1 MIKMTCNLVTFWR
14 NVCFVLFF
22 WNKQKNCL
30 FVYKTI
36 RYDYFYDLNFSF
48 QMVMM
53 RTLYWWMNIP
63 FNLIRF
69 VNKQN
74 DSNELSYYYYDDDD
88 ECIQEAVNVNGW
100 NEKKKNLNGNYMPST
115 QQTRTNVPIWLLLLL
130 FIIS

>member
-1 MIKMTCNLVTFWR
+1 M
-14 NVCFVLFF
+14 
-22 WNKQKNCL
+22 

-53 RTLYWWMNIP
+53 RTLYIDEYIP

-74 DSNELSYYYYDDDD
+74 DSNELSYYYDDDDD
-88 ECIQEAVNVNGW
+88 ECIQEAVNVNGR
-100 NEKKKNLNGNYMPST
+100 NKKK
-115 QQTRTNVPIWLLLLL
+115 
-130 FIIS
+130 